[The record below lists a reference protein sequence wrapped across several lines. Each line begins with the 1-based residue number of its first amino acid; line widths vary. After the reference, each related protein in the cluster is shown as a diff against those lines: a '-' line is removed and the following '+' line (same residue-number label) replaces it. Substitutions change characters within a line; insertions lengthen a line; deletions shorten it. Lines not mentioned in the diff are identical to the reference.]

1 MLINKLGVETEDE
14 VVELSS
20 RREVSDPR
28 NRETTTML
36 LQAALSAVKRSEYE
50 SRPAAAPATTTA
62 LPSLTAPPSDAR
74 DAHSHSNSHT
84 DAA

>member
-1 MLINKLGVETEDE
+1 MLINKFGVETEDE
-14 VVELSS
+14 VVELNS
-20 RREVSDPR
+20 RREVNDPR

-50 SRPAAAPATTTA
+50 SRPVATKPATTTTLA
-62 LPSLTAPPSDAR
+62 SPTGSPTGASDA
-74 DAHSHSNSHT
+74 HSHT